1 MYVNSLI
8 IIISIIQERDE
19 ALVDLR
25 RTIVE
30 RDSLRERLKISSD
43 NQISDKA
50 HLEQQV
56 EDLNNRLRMLHNDKS
71 QLDMQVMFDMQ
82 VGFVGYKY
90 FFYFWYISL
99 YKNKYKKLHD
109 HCKFFYFS
117 ANC

>member
-1 MYVNSLI
+1 MYFEMARCFLTVRNVTSNLLF
-8 IIISIIQERDE
+8 QERDE

-56 EDLNNRLRMLHNDKS
+56 EDLGNRLRVLHGDKN
-71 QLDMQVMFDMQ
+71 QLDIQVS
-82 VGFVGYKY
+82 GSY
-90 FFYFWYISL
+90 L
-99 YKNKYKKLHD
+99 
-109 HCKFFYFS
+109 
-117 ANC
+117 